1 MVVEVMETRNG
12 WPLGLGNINL
22 RLRAT
27 LNFEA
32 AAQAAPANELSSEM
46 PSPSPSFTSFSS
58 SNLDTESTASFFQD
72 QSVPLGRLIGIKP
85 ASRGSLQFPSTND
98 FRQHR
103 SLSSGRSNAEV
114 SRNPGVET
122 SQGLCVPLL
131 HNVIEKMSRSK
142 STSRH

>member
-32 AAQAAPANELSSEM
+32 AAPANELSSEM

-58 SNLDTESTASFFQD
+58 SNLDTEFLGWYCFFSQYALVHSIILPRSECAAGTAYRNKTCEPRKFA
-72 QSVPLGRLIGIKP
+72 VPEYK
-85 ASRGSLQFPSTND
+85 
-98 FRQHR
+98 
-103 SLSSGRSNAEV
+103 
-114 SRNPGVET
+114 
-122 SQGLCVPLL
+122 
-131 HNVIEKMSRSK
+131 
-142 STSRH
+142 